1 MPTKKQN
8 KRSRVRLTGVL
19 EHRAKE
25 YSVAAVSLGA
35 VVFAPLSNAAVVT
48 VVGLPVS
55 IAQNIPLK
63 LMASGKTVL
72 SISNSA
78 SSTSDNNVFA
88 NLSVSGLLFG
98 IGFGNPGQV
107 GGPHRLT
114 PVNPGQAIPGVGMGM
129 LAQTTDLVNLVSFD
143 TGVAN
148 TGFLG
153 MNKVLGFSFHS
164 AGNIHYGWVEL
175 TITQNINHGY
185 NVGVVAAAYE
195 NTPNTPIN
203 APNVGGPSS
212 TPAPNSLWLLALGA
226 AGLGGLELLRRRRT
240 A

>member
-1 MPTKKQN
+1 
-8 KRSRVRLTGVL
+8 LTRPL

-25 YSVAAVSLGA
+25 YSAVAVSLGA
-35 VVFAPLSNAAVVT
+35 IVFAPLSNAAVVN
-48 VVGLPVS
+48 VPGLP
-55 IAQNIPLK
+55 ITIPPSAIQMPFL

-88 NLSVSGLLFG
+88 NLTNAGSAL
-98 IGFGNPGQV
+98 GNPGQA
-107 GGPHRLT
+107 GGVRRLT
-114 PVNPGQAIPGVGMGM
+114 PVNPGHAIPGG
-129 LAQTTDLVNLVSFD
+129 LAHTTDLVNLVSFN

-153 MNKVLGFSFHS
+153 MNKTLGFSFHS
-164 AGNIHYGWVEL
+164 GGNIHYGWVEL
-175 TITQNINHGY
+175 TITQNPNHSY

-195 NTPNTPIN
+195 SSPNMPIN